1 MAAFRMRGRASTPPL
16 LMKVSCLTVVV
27 ATTVLMDGPQ
37 VRLMLFITAAN
48 WLTG

>member
-1 MAAFRMRGRASTPPL
+1 MAAFRMRGRASPPVL

-27 ATTVLMDGPQ
+27 ATTVLMGGPR
-37 VRLMLFITAAN
+37 VRLMLFLIAAN